1 MIFFFFPDRC
11 LEFVSWFYKLCVDN
25 LIVGACF
32 QRIKMC
38 LDLIQITLEIFYP
51 PKTTIPPLT
60 MKAKQRGLW
69 DMYSYESTLA
79 VLHCVLDG
87 ADEVNCYSNRL

>member
-1 MIFFFFPDRC
+1 
-11 LEFVSWFYKLCVDN
+11 
-25 LIVGACF
+25 
-32 QRIKMC
+32 MC

-87 ADEVNCYSNRL
+87 ADEVKNI